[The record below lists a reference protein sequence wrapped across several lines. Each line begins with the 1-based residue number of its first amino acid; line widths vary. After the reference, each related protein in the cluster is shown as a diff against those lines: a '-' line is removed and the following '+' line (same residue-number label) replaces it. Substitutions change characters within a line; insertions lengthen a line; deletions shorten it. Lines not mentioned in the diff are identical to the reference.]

1 MKIIE
6 FDADPAK
13 TNKKQV
19 AYVTD
24 PPLTDEVF
32 RQFSQRV
39 HNDPNINIEFFL
51 EDGLLIVRRVDLDGR
66 DLDETE
72 KLLTEAERQV
82 QRAHDNAKKER
93 EEFLQ
98 QLSNMTGRAIRTKPP
113 VADAGGS
120 AGDADKK

>member
-13 TNKKQV
+13 TNTKQV

-24 PPLTDEVF
+24 PPLTEEVF
-32 RQFSQRV
+32 RQFSQRLR
-39 HNDPNINIEFFL
+39 NDPGINIEFFL
-51 EDGLLIVRRVDLDGR
+51 EGGLLVVRRVDLDGR
-66 DLDETE
+66 DLDEVE

-82 QRAHDNAKKER
+82 QRAHDSAKKEH

-98 QLSNMTGRAIRTKPP
+98 QLSNMTGRGVRTKPP
-113 VADAGGS
+113 VAEAGGS
-120 AGDADKK
+120 AGNSDKK